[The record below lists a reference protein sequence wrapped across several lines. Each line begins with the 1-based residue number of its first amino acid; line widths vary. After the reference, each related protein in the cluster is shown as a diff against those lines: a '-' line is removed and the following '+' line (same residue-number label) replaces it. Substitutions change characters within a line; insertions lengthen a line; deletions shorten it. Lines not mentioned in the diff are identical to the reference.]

1 MTLIGVPCTTQ
12 AFGYEW
18 AEQYLLTMFA
28 AHVSFPE
35 RISPVLIP
43 QSTTKRCESD
53 FVEGYINLV
62 DIIEPT
68 SPYG

>member
-1 MTLIGVPCTTQ
+1 MTLISVPCTTQ

-18 AEQYLLTMFA
+18 AEEYLLIMFA

-43 QSTTKRCESD
+43 QNTTKRCESD
-53 FVEGYINLV
+53 FVEGKLVANLV
-62 DIIEPT
+62 EDTII
-68 SPYG
+68 